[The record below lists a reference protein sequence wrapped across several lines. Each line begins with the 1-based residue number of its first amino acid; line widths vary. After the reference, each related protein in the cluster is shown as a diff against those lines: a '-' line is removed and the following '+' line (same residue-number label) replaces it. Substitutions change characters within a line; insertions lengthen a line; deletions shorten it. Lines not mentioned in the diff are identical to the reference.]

1 MTVKRTPLSMRQK
14 SVLWDK
20 QQGLCRSCYEPLKA
34 DSFEDDHHLALI
46 DGGTNELSNRRLICI
61 PCHKAKSATEHKNNA
76 KAKRL
81 KYGKAQT
88 SAPMPGSRRSRFKKH
103 MNGQVSER

>member
-1 MTVKRTPLSMRQK
+1 MRQK
-14 SVLWDK
+14 SLLWDK

-46 DGGTNELSNRRLICI
+46 DGGTNELSNRRLICV
-61 PCHKAKSATEHKNNA
+61 PCHKAKSATEHKNNS

-81 KYGKAQT
+81 KYGRTKT
-88 SAPMPGSRRSRFKKH
+88 GKPMPGTKASGIKRH
-103 MNGQVSER
+103 MDGTWSKRES